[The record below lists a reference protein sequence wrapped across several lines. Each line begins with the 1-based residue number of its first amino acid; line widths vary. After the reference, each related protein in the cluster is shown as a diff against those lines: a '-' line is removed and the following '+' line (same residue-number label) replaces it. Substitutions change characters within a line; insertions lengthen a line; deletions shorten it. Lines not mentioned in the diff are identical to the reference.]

1 MSTPDFRFFDSFVT
15 ARQEASGL
23 KAHGR
28 NGIMNAQMEQEM
40 KEGCTM
46 QDFKIR
52 QDWLPFCLPDISDA
66 ECDAVTA
73 AIRSGWWAKGPKT
86 MEFQEKFAQ
95 YVGAKHCIA
104 VNSCTAALHLALL
117 GKGIGPGDE
126 VITSPLTFA
135 SSANTVL
142 HVGATPVFADI
153 DEDTGLIDPK
163 EIEKKI
169 TQKTKAVVPVH
180 YSGLAADLG
189 AIAQICDDHHLFLS
203 EDAAHAVET
212 RYEGNL
218 IGHHPKGAVS
228 FSFYATKNLACGE
241 GGALVTDDDELA
253 AKARVLSC
261 HGMSAGA
268 WNRYGKEG
276 SWRYDIEEPGYKYN
290 MFDIQAALALTQ
302 MARMDDMQ
310 KRRFE
315 AVKVY
320 EEAFRDVPQ
329 LRLQKTPAYCHHSRH
344 LYVMRVVPERLTI
357 SRDAFIEKLKARNI
371 GVSVHFIAL
380 HTMSAYV
387 KRFGY
392 KPEDFPKAYA
402 FSESEISLP
411 MYSTLGVP
419 NAEYVADAV
428 LDVVKKYSR

>member
-1 MSTPDFRFFDSFVT
+1 
-15 ARQEASGL
+15 
-23 KAHGR
+23 
-28 NGIMNAQMEQEM
+28 
-40 KEGCTM
+40 M

-169 TQKTKAVVPVH
+169 TQQTKAVVPVH

-189 AIAQICDDHHLFLS
+189 AISRICADYHLFLS

-357 SRDAFIEKLKARNI
+357 SRDAFIEELKARNI

>member
-1 MSTPDFRFFDSFVT
+1 
-15 ARQEASGL
+15 
-23 KAHGR
+23 
-28 NGIMNAQMEQEM
+28 MNAQMEQET

-169 TQKTKAVVPVH
+169 TKKTKAVVPVH

-189 AIAQICDDHHLFLS
+189 AISQICDDHHLFLS

-357 SRDAFIEKLKARNI
+357 SRDAFIEELKARNI